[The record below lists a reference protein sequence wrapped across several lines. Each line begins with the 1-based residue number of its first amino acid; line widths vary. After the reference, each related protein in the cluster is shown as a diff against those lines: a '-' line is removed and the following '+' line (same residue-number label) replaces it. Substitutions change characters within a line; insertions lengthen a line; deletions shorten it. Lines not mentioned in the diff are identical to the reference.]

1 MSFDYATMEKIGLNF
16 GKKFHYGLKISKG
29 VIFILYN
36 FIYDFFI
43 LSKTHYK
50 KTKDIVSYSVK
61 TNSVILP
68 GDNVSINDYDGDFE
82 NNWILS
88 NIKIKDEVDNK
99 KDEFVYILEHS
110 SDNSNILE
118 QQLHNLTLIE

>member
-1 MSFDYATMEKIGLNF
+1 MKKCKYMSFDYATIEKIGLNF
-16 GKKFHYGLKISKG
+16 GKKIHYGLKISKG

-61 TNSVILP
+61 TNSVILVCNYYYVDS
-68 GDNVSINDYDGDFE
+68 GFSIFE
-82 NNWILS
+82 LIL
-88 NIKIKDEVDNK
+88 
-99 KDEFVYILEHS
+99 FV
-110 SDNSNILE
+110 
-118 QQLHNLTLIE
+118 